1 MIQVPA
7 SANVV
12 LMHEPVSFR
21 NGINGMVA
29 IARTVLHK
37 EPMDGALFVFRNRR
51 RQMLRVLFY
60 DGSGFWLCTKRLSQ
74 GRFRN
79 WPTGDGKGPCS
90 PLLARELQILLWGGD
105 PSTCAFPQLWRN
117 VA

>member
-37 EPMDGALFVFRNRR
+37 EPMDGAIFVFRNRR

-60 DGSGFWLCTKRLSQ
+60 DGSGFWLVSVR
-74 GRFRN
+74 
-79 WPTGDGKGPCS
+79 
-90 PLLARELQILLWGGD
+90 WGASRRCWSEDEMVADAGEGLGVFAGGL
-105 PSTCAFPQLWRN
+105 PGVWEQLRS
-117 VA
+117 VS